1 MSFDICNFE
10 SKHYIVLI
18 DYYSK
23 FIYMDELKHHRSRS
37 VIERLKAQF
46 SRHGIP
52 WTDDPKYTAE
62 EFKSFC
68 EKYGIS
74 HQTSSPHTIH
84 ANGDAQTVKKL
95 WNKTVDNH
103 LALLDYRTTPPL
115 KSVALSPAHPLM
127 CLQLKSFL
135 FQKHTDK
142 ANQLLLLKVSILW
155 VHESKLCFC

>member
-1 MSFDICNFE
+1 MQVSFDICNFE

-52 WTDDPKYTAE
+52 WADDPKYTAE

-84 ANGDAQTVKKL
+84 TNGDAQTVKKL

-103 LALLDYRTTPPL
+103 LALLDYRTTPPQISCFVTCSSTDVPAAKKL
-115 KSVALSPAHPLM
+115 LVPKAYWQGQPAATTKS
-127 CLQLKSFL
+127 
-135 FQKHTDK
+135 
-142 ANQLLLLKVSILW
+142 
-155 VHESKLCFC
+155 

>member
-1 MSFDICNFE
+1 MQVSFDICNFE

-52 WTDDPKYTAE
+52 WADDPKYTAE

-103 LALLDYRTTPPL
+103 LALLDYRTTPP
-115 KSVALSPAHPLM
+115 S
-127 CLQLKSFL
+127 
-135 FQKHTDK
+135 
-142 ANQLLLLKVSILW
+142 NQLLCHMLI
-155 VHESKLCFC
+155 H